1 METLIEKIGALELD
15 EDVTFLTKQLE
26 TLVVDRGE
34 ITELGEMFSKLRTT
48 KAIKA
53 KWAAW
58 NRQRKWCCACR
69 STVRRGGWADHKTT
83 KKHKR
88 NARKLKRLPPKANKR
103 SPTRTDSLLWFFDR
117 RLAPLLVPCLRR

>member
-1 METLIEKIGALELD
+1 MQSLIEKLGALDLD
-15 EDVTFLTKQLE
+15 EDVTFLTKQLQ

-48 KAIKA
+48 KALKA

-69 STVRRGGWADHKTT
+69 AAGRLGRPQDHKEAQA
-83 KKHKR
+83 KR
-88 NARKLKRLPPKANKR
+88 AKAQTPP
-103 SPTRTDSLLWFFDR
+103 SEGQ
-117 RLAPLLVPCLRR
+117 

>member
-1 METLIEKIGALELD
+1 MDSVIEQLRSLD
-15 EDVTFLTKQLE
+15 LNLDVTKLTEQLE
-26 TLVVDRGE
+26 TLVVDPGE
-34 ITELGEMFSKLRTT
+34 ISELGEMLSKLRTA

-58 NRQRKWCCACR
+58 NRQRKWCDACR

-88 NARKLKRLPPKANKR
+88 NKRLKFRLPKANRPSPKR
-103 SPTRTDSLLWFFDR
+103 TGSLLFF
-117 RLAPLLVPCLRR
+117 LFALLLPSFRG